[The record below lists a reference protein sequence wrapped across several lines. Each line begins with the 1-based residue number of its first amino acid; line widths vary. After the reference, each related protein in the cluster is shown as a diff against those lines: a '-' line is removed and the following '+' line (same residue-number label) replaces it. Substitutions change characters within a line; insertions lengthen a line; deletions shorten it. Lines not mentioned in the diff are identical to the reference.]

1 MFFAILQ
8 NEFLL
13 ISRNLSKIIQ
23 NFLFFFISFAVFFLL
38 SQNQQNQNLEAYLIV
53 NVLLFCLTFN
63 LIISNSDFLSEDF
76 RDGTIEQMIISQ
88 PNLEIF
94 ILAKMI
100 ANWLIFSLPIL
111 IALFPIALLLGFKQ
125 DNICYFLIIFALA
138 SLIINFICAFC
149 GSLSIVQNKAPMIA
163 VLALPLIVPTLLFSC
178 GNSFFSEEFNSEEF
192 FKILKILSGIVV
204 LSGSISILGTAKIVK
219 IVVE

>member
-1 MFFAILQ
+1 MFLAILR

-38 SQNQQNQNLEAYLIV
+38 SQNQQNQTLEPYLIV
-53 NVLLFCLTFN
+53 NVILFCLTFN

-76 RDGTIEQMIISQ
+76 RDGTLEQMIISQ

-94 ILAKMI
+94 VLAKML

-111 IALFPIALLLGFKQ
+111 IAIFPMALLLGF
-125 DNICYFLIIFALA
+125 DPNNIYYFLIILSLA
-138 SLIINFICAFC
+138 SIVINFICAFC
-149 GSLSIVQNKAPMIA
+149 GSLSIVKNKAPMIA
-163 VLALPLIVPTLLFSC
+163 ILALPLIIPTLLFAC
-178 GNSFFSEEFNSEEF
+178 TDSFFSENFNSDEF
-192 FKILKILSGIVV
+192 YQILKILAGIVV
-204 LSGSISILGTAKIVK
+204 LSGSMSILGTAKIVK
-219 IVVE
+219 IVAE